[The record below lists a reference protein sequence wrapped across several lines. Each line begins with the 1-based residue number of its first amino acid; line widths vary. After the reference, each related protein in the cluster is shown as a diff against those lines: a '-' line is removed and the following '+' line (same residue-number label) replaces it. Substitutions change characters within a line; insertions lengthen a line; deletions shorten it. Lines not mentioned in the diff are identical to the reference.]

1 VEGFSQERRGLF
13 DGLKVPHNGNAV
25 LIGAVGLLVYWL
37 GILAIEWSL
46 GVEGVGTCRLLAGM
60 LGNLCSSFGVV
71 GRTVARHGGWSAEW
85 TPYPGVV
92 WLAFCAWTVAVWA
105 FLAGSITRIAAMK
118 LAREEGLELKDAV
131 RFGFKKWL
139 SNVGSIVFVLIIIGF
154 FFLVT
159 NATLAGWLGRIPA
172 VGGVLL
178 GIFFGLVLVAS
189 FLIVLAAALGALGF
203 NLAAAA
209 ISTEVSD
216 AFDGVSRAWDYVL
229 ARPWHL
235 ILTYLS
241 TMIYL
246 AIVVFLGLAFIRVS
260 VDSLSVGWWGL
271 GETPRK
277 VAVPDDVRTAQRIPP
292 GVEYVYI
299 PGRAEFIE
307 GYAIDRRFQ
316 THGDVEEIYYRQ
328 GIDYAIEQYAHD
340 VGLYPPNL
348 EALVQRPADIAAWR
362 GPYLSGLSELPRDE
376 WNRTWAYKTP
386 GDVGK
391 RYELYSLGR
400 DAGPEATGDNV
411 RNQNYAG
418 IGVGHGAEINV
429 QPLIEPT
436 LQFAASAIKF
446 WINLARLLLY
456 GYCIAYFLSA
466 QTTVYF
472 LLRKEVEGED
482 YTEIVLEDEA
492 DEPDEPFE
500 YGAPPPAA
508 PDKPPAPPTTP
519 TA

>member
-1 VEGFSQERRGLF
+1 MEGFSQERRGLF

-37 GILAIEWSL
+37 GCLAIQWAL
-46 GVEGVGTCRLLAGM
+46 GVEGGGTCRLLDGM
-60 LGNLCSSFGVV
+60 LGNLSSCFGVV
-71 GRTVARHGGWSAEW
+71 GRTAARLGGWEAGW
-85 TPYPGVV
+85 TSYPGVV
-92 WLAFCAWTVAVWA
+92 WLAFLSWTVAVWA

-118 LAREEGLELKDAV
+118 LAREEGLELKDAI

-139 SNVGSIVFVLIIIGF
+139 SNIGSIVFVLIIIGF
-154 FFLVT
+154 FYLVT
-159 NATLAGWLGRIPA
+159 NASLAGWIGRIPW

-178 GIFFGLVLVAS
+178 GLFFGLVLVAS

-241 TMIYL
+241 TTVYL
-246 AIVVFLGLAFIRVS
+246 AVVVFLGLTFIRVS

-277 VAVPDDVRTAQRIPP
+277 VAVDAAARAAKGIPP
-292 GVEYVYI
+292 GVEYVYL

-307 GYAIDRRFQ
+307 GYAVDRRFQ
-316 THGDVEEIYYRQ
+316 EHGDEIYYRQ
-328 GIDYAIEQYAHD
+328 GLDYAIEQYHHD
-340 VGLYPPNL
+340 VGRYPPSL
-348 EALVQRPADIAAWR
+348 DALLQRPADTAAWR
-362 GPYLSGLSELPRDE
+362 GPYLVGLAELPRDE
-376 WNRTWAYKTP
+376 YGRPWAYKTP
-386 GDVGK
+386 GDTGK
-391 RYELYSLGR
+391 PYELYSLGR
-400 DAGPEATGDNV
+400 DAGPEAMADNV
-411 RNQNYAG
+411 RNQNYTG
-418 IGVGHGAEINV
+418 IGVGHAGEVNI

-436 LQFAASAIKF
+436 LQFAAWAIRH

-508 PDKPPAPPTTP
+508 PDKPAAPPPTTP
-519 TA
+519 A